1 MGRTLKFVD
10 PDGATPLEPNETAGL
25 RFAHVTT
32 RGQLDDL
39 EQSNIEQG
47 LRWLSRRRGG
57 DVLTEEF
64 LRKLHERMFGE
75 VWSWAGR
82 FRMTEKNIGI
92 NPLLI
97 QIQLRQ
103 HLDDVGFWVSDG
115 VFSPLEAAARFHHR
129 LVQIHLF
136 ANGNGRHARIAADTF
151 LKDYFDHPPIDWA
164 GGFDL
169 QVNNDRRSSYIASLR
184 EADRGYF
191 QPLLT
196 FVGA

>member
-1 MGRTLKFVD
+1 ME
-10 PDGATPLEPNETAGL
+10 PDGATPLGPDEMAGL

-57 DVLTEEF
+57 DALTEEF

-75 VWSWAGR
+75 VWTWAGY

-92 NPLLI
+92 SPI
-97 QIQLRQ
+97 QIQVQLRQ
-103 HLDDVGFWVSDG
+103 HLDDVRSWVSDG
-115 VFSPLEAAARFHHR
+115 IFSPPEAAVRFHHR

-136 ANGNGRHARIAADTF
+136 ANGNGRHSRIATDTF
-151 LKDYFDHPPIDWA
+151 LEDYFDHPPIDWA

-169 QVNNDRRSSYIASLR
+169 QVNNDRRTSYIAALR
-184 EADRGYF
+184 EADQGHFR
-191 QPLLT
+191 PLLT
-196 FVGA
+196 FVGAGHGIK